1 MKLTDDLK
9 NNFIDLMKKISSDDG
24 VKEKL
29 DAILN
34 NLETKYNKKF
44 KLISY
49 GDRYDK
55 FDEEIC
61 ILVHPEEDEKLVFK
75 ASGNNE
81 NIFKDDYLERKV
93 FTEIEK
99 NVEKEFQNK
108 SYNSDVKIS
117 AVINRTLTKEEKVEE
132 YISKDHFLIAMLV
145 VDSKEAYDDI
155 ENVIKKIKD
164 KYKGIRIKVFAY
176 LLDSENFQRYKKYS
190 NESQAMSQAM
200 IRKYMPIQNKV
211 II

>member
-1 MKLTDDLK
+1 MKLTDELK
-9 NNFIDLMKKISSDDG
+9 SNFIDLLKKLSRDDG

-55 FDEEIC
+55 FDGEIC
-61 ILVHPEEDEKLVFK
+61 ILAHPEDDEKVVFK
-75 ASGNNE
+75 ASGNSE
-81 NIFKDDYLERKV
+81 NVFKDDYLERKV
-93 FTEIEK
+93 YTDIEK
-99 NVEKEFQNK
+99 EVEKEFQSRN
-108 SYNSDVKIS
+108 YNSDVKIS
-117 AVINRTLTKEEKVEE
+117 AVIKRVLEKEETVDE

-145 VDSKEAYDDI
+145 VDNKEAFEKA
-155 ENVIKKIKD
+155 ENVIDIIRSKH
-164 KYKGIRIKVFAY
+164 KGIKIKVFTF
-176 LLDSENFQRYKKYS
+176 LLDSENYTRYKQYS

-200 IRKYMPIQNKV
+200 IRKYMPTQNKV
-211 II
+211 IF

>member
-1 MKLTDDLK
+1 MKLTDELK
-9 NNFIDLMKKISSDDG
+9 SNFIDLLKKLSRDDG

-55 FDEEIC
+55 FDGEIC
-61 ILVHPEEDEKLVFK
+61 ILAHPEDDEKVVFK
-75 ASGNNE
+75 ASGNSE
-81 NIFKDDYLERKV
+81 NVFKDDYLERKV
-93 FTEIEK
+93 YTDIEK
-99 NVEKEFQNK
+99 EVEKEFQNRN
-108 SYNSDVKIS
+108 YNSDVKIS
-117 AVINRTLTKEEKVEE
+117 AVIKRVLEKEETVDE

-145 VDSKEAYDDI
+145 VDNKEAFEKA
-155 ENVIKKIKD
+155 ENVIDIIRD
-164 KYKGIRIKVFAY
+164 KHKGIKIKVFTF
-176 LLDSENFQRYKKYS
+176 LLDSENYTRYKQYS

-200 IRKYMPIQNKV
+200 IRKYMPTQNKV
-211 II
+211 IF

>member
-9 NNFIDLMKKISSDDG
+9 NNFIDLMKKLSSDDG

-61 ILVHPEEDEKLVFK
+61 ILAHPEEDERVVFK
-75 ASGNNE
+75 ASG
-81 NIFKDDYLERKV
+81 FDD
-93 FTEIEK
+93 
-99 NVEKEFQNK
+99 
-108 SYNSDVKIS
+108 S
-117 AVINRTLTKEEKVEE
+117 
-132 YISKDHFLIAMLV
+132 
-145 VDSKEAYDDI
+145 
-155 ENVIKKIKD
+155 
-164 KYKGIRIKVFAY
+164 
-176 LLDSENFQRYKKYS
+176 
-190 NESQAMSQAM
+190 
-200 IRKYMPIQNKV
+200 
-211 II
+211 

>member
-190 NESQAMSQAM
+190 NESQSMSQAM

>member
-1 MKLTDDLK
+1 MKLTDELK
-9 NNFIDLMKKISSDDG
+9 SNFIDLLKKLSRDDG

-55 FDEEIC
+55 FDGEIC
-61 ILVHPEEDEKLVFK
+61 ILAHPEDDEKVVFK
-75 ASGNNE
+75 ASGNSE
-81 NIFKDDYLERKV
+81 NVFKDDYLERKV
-93 FTEIEK
+93 YTDIEK
-99 NVEKEFQNK
+99 EVEKEFQNRN
-108 SYNSDVKIS
+108 YNSDVKIS
-117 AVINRTLTKEEKVEE
+117 AVIKRVLEKEETVDE

-145 VDSKEAYDDI
+145 VENKEAFEEI
-155 ENVIKKIKD
+155 EDVIDKIKD
-164 KYKGIRIKVFAY
+164 KYKGLKIKVFAY
-176 LLDSENFQRYKKYS
+176 LLDSENYERYKKYS

-200 IRKYMPIQNKV
+200 IRKYMPTQNKV
-211 II
+211 IF

>member
-9 NNFIDLMKKISSDDG
+9 NNFIDLMKKLSSDDG

-61 ILVHPEEDEKLVFK
+61 ILAHPEEDERVVFK

-81 NIFKDDYLERKV
+81 NVFKDNYLERKV

-99 NVEKEFQNK
+99 NVEKEFQDNN
-108 SYNSDVKIS
+108 YNSDVKIS
-117 AVINRTLTKEEKVEE
+117 AVIKRTIEKEEPVEE

-145 VDSKEAYDDI
+145 VDNKEAFEDI
-155 ENVIKKIKD
+155 ENVINRIKD

-176 LLDSENFQRYKKYS
+176 LLDSENYTRYKKYS
-190 NESQAMSQAM
+190 NESQTMSQAM